1 MRITNCLNSSHK
13 KLIFSGMIKSQFGFC
28 PLIWMFSSI
37 KLNNLINRIHERFI
51 RIVIGE
57 NESNFEN
64 LLEKNK
70 EIAIHQRNLQVL
82 MTELFKIINGY
93 VPPIMDNFF
102 IFRENTHNLRNFQII
117 LNENKKTV
125 RYGSET
131 ISYRT
136 PLLWANLPEEY
147 KLANSL
153 SEFKS
158 EIKT

>member
-1 MRITNCLNSSHK
+1 
-13 KLIFSGMIKSQFGFC
+13 
-28 PLIWMFSSI
+28 
-37 KLNNLINRIHERFI
+37 
-51 RIVIGE
+51 
-57 NESNFEN
+57 
-64 LLEKNK
+64 
-70 EIAIHQRNLQVL
+70 
-82 MTELFKIINGY
+82 MTKVFKIINGY
-93 VPPIMDNFF
+93 TPPITDNFF
-102 IFRENTHNLRNFQII
+102 IFGENLRNFQII

-158 EIKT
+158 NIKTRIYDICVCRLCRPFLQNLGSM

>member
-1 MRITNCLNSSHK
+1 
-13 KLIFSGMIKSQFGFC
+13 MI
-28 PLIWMFSSI
+28 
-37 KLNNLINRIHERFI
+37 E
-51 RIVIGE
+51 V
-57 NESNFEN
+57 
-64 LLEKNK
+64 
-70 EIAIHQRNLQVL
+70 
-82 MTELFKIINGY
+82 FKIINGY
-93 VPPIMDNFF
+93 APPIMDNFF

-153 SEFKS
+153 KEFKS
-158 EIKT
+158 KIKLWTCDTCMSVGYTDFSFKIYVLCKYSSETHCIK